1 MLIHGVD
8 LIEDGDMVFRH
19 QQRTGKPFE
28 GQSIAAWLDACPG
41 TVLDIGAYT
50 GIYSILAAR
59 AGAKVIAFEPNVPV
73 YARLL
78 ENINRN
84 SADVDAHK
92 LAVSDYN
99 GGGQVVTNT
108 RVRLTSAGK
117 LEPGN
122 EVQVIRLD
130 DMALEGVTAM
140 KIDTEGH
147 ECAVIRGAI
156 DTITRDRPLI
166 ITETLDEDA
175 FQAQLKLL
183 LPLGYKAKPAD
194 QWNVIWRQ

>member
-28 GQSIAAWLDACPG
+28 SQSIAAWLDACPG

-59 AGAKVIAFEPNVPV
+59 AGAAVIAFEPNEPV
-73 YARLL
+73 FARLL
-78 ENINRN
+78 ENIERN
-84 SADVDAHK
+84 SVEVGAQK

-99 GGGQVVTNT
+99 GGGRVVANT
-108 RVRLTSAGK
+108 RVKLTSAGR
-117 LEPGN
+117 LEHGSA
-122 EVQVIRLD
+122 VQVIRLD
-130 DMALEGVTAM
+130 DMGIEDVAAI

-147 ECAVIRGAI
+147 ECAVIRGAYE
-156 DTITRDRPLI
+156 TIKRDRPLI
-166 ITETLDEDA
+166 ITEALDEDA

-183 LPLGYKAKPAD
+183 MPLGYKAKPAD